1 MSEQIDVTETEVNEL
16 YEKIKKDADG
26 AGYNLNPDMSFTLP
40 LIRGLLVNKKRY
52 GYIACPC
59 RLASG
64 IKEEDQDMICPCDYR
79 DPDLDE
85 YGACFCALY
94 VTKDVIDGTQKVKP
108 LPDRRE
114 KEKKQSMKVNKLKGE
129 LSYPV
134 WRCRVCG
141 YLTARDEPPAVCPIC
156 KVSKERFELFLS

>member
-1 MSEQIDVTETEVNEL
+1 VNDIIEVTESEINAL
-16 YEKIKKDADG
+16 YEKIKRDAESG
-26 AGYNLNPDMSFTLP
+26 GYKLNPDMSFTLP
-40 LIRGLLVNKKRY
+40 LIRGLLVNMKRY

-59 RLASG
+59 RLAAGVRS
-64 IKEEDQDMICPCDYR
+64 EDMDMICPCDYR
-79 DPDLDE
+79 DPDLAE

-94 VTKDVIDGTQKVKP
+94 VSQEVVEGTKKVRP

-114 KEKKQSMKVNKLKGE
+114 REKEKKPERKGSREKL
-129 LSYPV
+129 SHSV

-141 YLTARDEPPAVCPIC
+141 YLCARDEPPAVCPIC

>member
-1 MSEQIDVTETEVNEL
+1 MNDTIEVTEAEVTAL
-16 YEKIKKDADG
+16 YEKIKRDAESG
-26 AGYNLNPDMSFTLP
+26 GYMLNPDMSFTLP
-40 LIRGLLVNKKRY
+40 LIRGLAVNMKRY

-64 IKEEDQDMICPCDYR
+64 VRGEDKDMICPCDYR
-79 DPDLDE
+79 DPDLAQ

-94 VTKDVIDGTQKVKP
+94 VSQEVADGTKKVKP

-114 KEKKQSMKVNKLKGE
+114 REKAKSPAQNKVHEKL
-129 LSYPV
+129 SHPV

-141 YLTARDEPPAVCPIC
+141 YLAARDEPPAVCPIC